1 MTPSWDM
8 LNAYVDG
15 ELDAASAAR
24 VAAAVAGDPDLAA
37 RVATLTRLKASAAD
51 AMPAD
56 MPDMPPQ
63 VLSRPHYRRRPTA
76 RLVLAVASLLLA
88 IGFGAAA
95 LVAIWPARD
104 NAPAALVAA
113 AGLHRTWIDAPA
125 GINGLS
131 GMLRPNP
138 ATTPLALT
146 EIPDLSAAGLMLSH
160 VVPAAAPG
168 QGSGQGSILLGFRGP
183 RGCRV
188 SLWIGGALPEF
199 TTTPVRQQVDD
210 LSVFV
215 WRVEH
220 KGYALMTRDMDAQR
234 FVTLASAVAR
244 ITHEHFQVDTL
255 TRMALQQSADP
266 ALPCPA

>member
-1 MTPSWDM
+1 MTPSWDV

-37 RVATLTRLKASAAD
+37 QVATLTRLKARAAE

-56 MPDMPPQ
+56 MPSMPPPA
-63 VLSRPHYRRRPTA
+63 LPKPRYRRRPVA
-76 RLVLAVASLLLA
+76 SLALAAASLLLA
-88 IGFGAAA
+88 LGLGAAM
-95 LVAIWPARD
+95 LFSVWPAKD
-104 NAPAALVAA
+104 NTPAALLAA
-113 AGLHRTWIDAPA
+113 AGLHRAWI
-125 GINGLS
+125 S
-131 GMLRPNP
+131 GPSSVGPSP

-146 EIPDLSAAGLMLSH
+146 EIPDLSAAGLTLSH
-160 VVPAAAPG
+160 VMPAAMPGERKMG
-168 QGSGQGSILLGFRGP
+168 QGGGILLGFRGP

-188 SLWIGGALPEF
+188 SLWIGEALPDF
-199 TTTPVRQQVDD
+199 TAEPVPQRVDG
-210 LSVFV
+210 LSAFV

-244 ITHEHFQVDTL
+244 ITRESFQIDTL

-266 ALPCPA
+266 ALPCPV

>member
-15 ELDAASAAR
+15 ELDAASAAQ

-37 RVATLTRLKASAAD
+37 QVATLTRLKASTAN

-56 MPDMPPQ
+56 MSDMSPPAMPQ
-63 VLSRPHYRRRPTA
+63 PRYRRRP
-76 RLVLAVASLLLA
+76 LASLALAAASLLLA
-88 IGFGAAA
+88 LGLGAAT
-95 LVAIWPARD
+95 LISVWPARD
-104 NAPAALVAA
+104 NTPTALLAA
-113 AGLHRTWIDAPA
+113 AGLHRAWINDP
-125 GINGLS
+125 S
-131 GMLRPNP
+131 GAVGPSP

-146 EIPDLSAAGLMLSH
+146 EIPDLSAAGLTLSH
-160 VVPAAAPG
+160 VVPAAVPGERRMG
-168 QGSGQGSILLGFRGP
+168 QGGGILVGFRGP

-188 SLWIGGALPEF
+188 SLWIGEALPDF
-199 TTTPVRQQVDD
+199 TAEPAQQRVDG
-210 LSVFV
+210 LSAFV

-244 ITHEHFQVDTL
+244 ITRERFQVDTL

>member
-1 MTPSWDM
+1 MMPSWDM

-15 ELDAASAAR
+15 ELDATGAAQ

-37 RVATLTRLKASAAD
+37 QVATLTRLKARAAE

-56 MPDMPPQ
+56 MPGMPPPA
-63 VLSRPHYRRRPTA
+63 LPKPRYRRRPVA
-76 RLVLAVASLLLA
+76 SLALAAASLLLA
-88 IGFGAAA
+88 LGLGAAM
-95 LVAIWPARD
+95 LVSVWPDKD
-104 NAPAALVAA
+104 NNTPAALLAA
-113 AGLHRTWIDAPA
+113 AGLHRAWI
-125 GINGLS
+125 S
-131 GMLRPNP
+131 GPSSVGPSP

-146 EIPDLSAAGLMLSH
+146 EIPDLSAAGLTLSH
-160 VVPAAAPG
+160 VMPAMPG
-168 QGSGQGSILLGFRGP
+168 LERGTGLGGGILLGFRGP

-188 SLWIGGALPEF
+188 SLWIGEALPDF
-199 TTTPVRQQVDD
+199 TVAPVRQQIDG
-210 LSVFV
+210 LSAFV

-244 ITHEHFQVDTL
+244 ITRESFQIDTL

-266 ALPCPA
+266 ALPCPV

>member
-24 VAAAVAGDPDLAA
+24 VAAAVASDPDLAA
-37 RVATLTRLKASAAD
+37 QVATLTRLKASAAN

-56 MPDMPPQ
+56 VSGMSPPALPQ
-63 VLSRPHYRRRPTA
+63 PRYRRRP
-76 RLVLAVASLLLA
+76 LASLALAAASLLLA
-88 IGFGAAA
+88 LGLAAA
-95 LVAIWPARD
+95 TLVSVWPAKD
-104 NAPAALVAA
+104 NTPAALLAA
-113 AGLHRTWIDAPA
+113 AGLHRAW
-125 GINGLS
+125 INGPS
-131 GMLRPNP
+131 GAVGPSP
-138 ATTPLALT
+138 AATPLALT
-146 EIPDLSAAGLMLSH
+146 EIPDLSAAGLMLGH
-160 VVPAAAPG
+160 VVPAAMPGERGVG
-168 QGSGQGSILLGFRGP
+168 QGGGILLGFRGP

-188 SLWIGGALPEF
+188 SLWIGEALPDF
-199 TTTPVRQQVDD
+199 TAAPVQQQIDG
-210 LSVFV
+210 LSAFV

-244 ITHEHFQVDTL
+244 ITRERFQVDTL

>member
-37 RVATLTRLKASAAD
+37 QVATLTRLKASAAN

-56 MPDMPPQ
+56 MPDMSPP
-63 VLSRPHYRRRPTA
+63 VLPQPRYRRRPLA
-76 RLVLAVASLLLA
+76 SLVLAAASLLLA
-88 IGFGAAA
+88 LGLGAAT
-95 LVAIWPARD
+95 LVSVWPAKD
-104 NAPAALVAA
+104 NTSTALLAA
-113 AGLHRTWIDAPA
+113 AGLHRAW
-125 GINGLS
+125 INGPS
-131 GMLRPNP
+131 GAVGPSP

-146 EIPDLSAAGLMLSH
+146 EIPDLSAAGLTLSH
-160 VVPAAAPG
+160 VVPAAVPGERRMG
-168 QGSGQGSILLGFRGP
+168 QGGGILVGFRGP

-188 SLWIGGALPEF
+188 SLWIGQAFPDF
-199 TTTPVRQQVDD
+199 TAEPARQQIDG
-210 LSVFV
+210 LSAFV

-234 FVTLASAVAR
+234 FVILASAVAR
-244 ITHEHFQVDTL
+244 ITRERFQVDTL